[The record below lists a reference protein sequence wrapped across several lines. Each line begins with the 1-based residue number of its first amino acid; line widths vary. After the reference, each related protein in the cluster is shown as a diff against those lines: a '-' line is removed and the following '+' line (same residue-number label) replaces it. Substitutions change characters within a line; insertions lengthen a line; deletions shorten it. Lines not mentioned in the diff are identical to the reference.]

1 MQRFFLGG
9 GGVPFSHLCHL
20 ISCNVKKNLTD
31 SDLLF
36 PEKAESLPQDQKK
49 KYAEKVCNER
59 ETETDRQR
67 ETVKRIQIF
76 FGRILNS
83 FELAEDRG

>member
-1 MQRFFLGG
+1 MQY
-9 GGVPFSHLCHL
+9 
-20 ISCNVKKNLTD
+20 KKKLTD

-59 ETETDRQR
+59 ETETDRRR

-76 FGRILNS
+76 LEEYLIHLN
-83 FELAEDRG
+83 

>member
-1 MQRFFLGG
+1 MQRFWGDTIQLPLPSYFMQ
-9 GGVPFSHLCHL
+9 C
-20 ISCNVKKNLTD
+20 KKNLTD

-49 KYAEKVCNER
+49 KYAEKVCDER
-59 ETETDRQR
+59 ESDKQTDRDTK
-67 ETVKRIQIF
+67 ENSDIL

-83 FELAEDRG
+83 FKWAEDRG

>member
-1 MQRFFLGG
+1 MCIHFLKCMKCKDFGG
-9 GGVPFSHLCHL
+9 IPFSHLCHL

-49 KYAEKVCNER
+49 KYAEKVCDER
-59 ETETDRQR
+59 ESD
-67 ETVKRIQIF
+67 K
-76 FGRILNS
+76 
-83 FELAEDRG
+83 